1 MVATS
6 GRFVDDDL
14 QDEVD
19 NTLSALYELPLT
31 SQLVSPML
39 HTVSE
44 VWMRSYTTV
53 LCSPRR
59 SCITVLLLTGR
70 SCRALVSHVS
80 LIPAPYTTPVNC
92 FACFNATAISL
103 CVCFMLLCSG
113 GGRIYCHSMLTAPS
127 WCLYVFSV
135 AGLGVVLTVR
145 SASTRVWVVF
155 RRLCMCSS

>member
-44 VWMRSYTTV
+44 VRMCSYTTV

-70 SCRALVSHVS
+70 SCRTLVSHVP
-80 LIPAPYTTPVNC
+80 LIPPPYTAPVNC

-103 CVCFMLLCSG
+103 C
-113 GGRIYCHSMLTAPS
+113 
-127 WCLYVFSV
+127 LYVCLCCRV
-135 AGLGVVLTVR
+135 AVEGVSTVIACLPHRLDASMSFQLLVLV
-145 SASTRVWVVF
+145 
-155 RRLCMCSS
+155 LC